1 MTTMTQSNIQLLRL
15 PEVAERLQVSMPTV
29 RRLVKDGKIRTV
41 RVGRVIRVR
50 PMDLESYI
58 QGSINI
64 SRRPSDHL
72 TGEGDQA

>member
-1 MTTMTQSNIQLLRL
+1 MTNTTQSNIQLLRL
-15 PEVAERLQVSMPTV
+15 TDVSERLNLSMSTV
-29 RRLVKDGKIRTV
+29 RKLVKKGQIRTV
-41 RVGRVIRVR
+41 RIGRILLVR
-50 PMDLESYI
+50 PIDLESYI